1 MRSPSRATAASRST
15 SASGALTAGWGS
27 ALPAHHESRQVIG
40 GLHALG
46 APGNLPADGVP
57 HVRGPRA
64 GTGLRQQ
71 RLEALS
77 SVERAPSGRRF
88 GHAVRDEAERVAGL
102 QMDRARRVGKAIDRA
117 ERRAAAVRE
126 APDESLA
133 ARQEVWRLVTS
144 VAVLEETRARVEDAG
159 EHGDEEAFGVVA
171 RDLGVGLAHDRL
183 ELARLPQRRALV
195 ERLADRHEEA
205 ARHPLAGHVAD
216 QEEDAVAVERKEI
229 VEITADFTGWLQK
242 RIEVEA
248 RVARKDH
255 GRLRQAA
262 HLDAPGRLQLT
273 GDPGRLLALL
283 PDRAAQDSPL
293 ALGLGQSNDQHRR
306 E

>member
-1 MRSPSRATAASRST
+1 MRSPSRATAAWRST
-15 SASGALTAGWGS
+15 SARGPLTAAG
-27 ALPAHHESRQVIG
+27 ARPLPAHHENRQVIG

-46 APGNLPADGVP
+46 EPGHLLADGIPDVG
-57 HVRGPRA
+57 GPRA
-64 GTGLRQQ
+64 RTRLRQQ

-133 ARQEVWRLVTS
+133 ARQEVWRLVTG
-144 VAVLEETRARVEDAG
+144 VAVLEETCTRVEDPG
-159 EHGDEEAFGVVA
+159 QHGDEEAFGVVA

-205 ARHPLAGHVAD
+205 ARYPLSV
-216 QEEDAVAVERKEI
+216 
-229 VEITADFTGWLQK
+229 
-242 RIEVEA
+242 
-248 RVARKDH
+248 
-255 GRLRQAA
+255 
-262 HLDAPGRLQLT
+262 PG
-273 GDPGRLLALL
+273 A
-283 PDRAAQDSPL
+283 
-293 ALGLGQSNDQHRR
+293 
-306 E
+306 